1 MRNFIRRT
9 AAALAVLCM
18 AALLLGTPTEAE
30 ERTYSAGGEAVGYY
44 AGWAAY
50 QGFTP
55 DQIPAEHLT
64 QINYAF
70 AQIDPDT
77 LTIALENPAHDQK
90 NLAALRK
97 LRQQNQHLK
106 LLISVGGWSDSQ
118 YFSDAVATAA
128 RRESFA
134 ASCVD
139 FVVEQGLDG
148 VDLDWEYPVSGGAA
162 GTIHRPADKQN
173 FTLLLQELREQLDR
187 QGRRDGKDYALTIAG
202 AAGSWYLNQ
211 IEAVKVAA
219 IVDHIFV
226 MGYDLHGTWDT
237 YADFNAPLYAPSGTS
252 PQSRSSISDCVQAYL
267 KKGIPAEKI
276 VLGMPLY
283 GYAYQGVKAQNN
295 GLYSTYTSAKS
306 VSYKMLKKS
315 YLDNTDY
322 RQFRHEEAQVPW
334 LYGNRTFVSYDDA
347 VSLAAKAQL
356 ARSLGLGGVG
366 FWEISQDDG
375 GELIAAA
382 SGAFR
387 STWDNPF
394 RDVPPGAWYEEAVQY
409 VYEAGLMQGTT
420 GSTFSPDR
428 ASNRGMIAA
437 ILYRLEGRPRAGT
450 PPFTDVAADSY
461 CADAVAWAEQQG
473 IVRGFDDGTFRPDG
487 DMTRAEAA
495 AIFARL
501 ISEEKDETASGKATF
516 TDIAGSA
523 WYAAEVGYLEKY
535 GIIGGYEDGTFRPD
549 APVTRAEF
557 TAMTV
562 RYYGLFHEVKY
573 PANTTKYADV
583 SNSYWAVKD
592 ITFATNEKWLNGY
605 ADGSFRGDSNITRA
619 EVVTVANR
627 VMGRT
632 PDKEYINDN
641 LAALNKFTDLKNNS
655 HWAYYDIME
664 AANAHLAVSSS
675 ENETW
680 VK

>member
-118 YFSDAVATAA
+118 YFSDAAATAA
-128 RRESFA
+128 GGRASLPAVWTLWWSRAWTGWTWTGSTRYPAARRGPSTAGGPSRTSLCCFRSCGSSWIGRA
-134 ASCVD
+134 A
-139 FVVEQGLDG
+139 
-148 VDLDWEYPVSGGAA
+148 
-162 GTIHRPADKQN
+162 
-173 FTLLLQELREQLDR
+173 
-187 QGRRDGKDYALTIAG
+187 RDGKDYALTIAG

-322 RQFRHEEAQVPW
+322 RQFRHEEAPGALALRKPHLRLLRRCRVPRCQ
-334 LYGNRTFVSYDDA
+334 GTAGPVSGSGRRGVLGDLPGRWGRADRCRQRG
-347 VSLAAKAQL
+347 LPAA
-356 ARSLGLGGVG
+356 
-366 FWEISQDDG
+366 
-375 GELIAAA
+375 
-382 SGAFR
+382 
-387 STWDNPF
+387 TWDQSLP
-394 RDVPPGAWYEEAVQY
+394 
-409 VYEAGLMQGTT
+409 
-420 GSTFSPDR
+420 
-428 ASNRGMIAA
+428 
-437 ILYRLEGRPRAGT
+437 
-450 PPFTDVAADSY
+450 
-461 CADAVAWAEQQG
+461 
-473 IVRGFDDGTFRPDG
+473 
-487 DMTRAEAA
+487 
-495 AIFARL
+495 
-501 ISEEKDETASGKATF
+501 
-516 TDIAGSA
+516 
-523 WYAAEVGYLEKY
+523 
-535 GIIGGYEDGTFRPD
+535 
-549 APVTRAEF
+549 
-557 TAMTV
+557 
-562 RYYGLFHEVKY
+562 
-573 PANTTKYADV
+573 
-583 SNSYWAVKD
+583 
-592 ITFATNEKWLNGY
+592 
-605 ADGSFRGDSNITRA
+605 
-619 EVVTVANR
+619 
-627 VMGRT
+627 GRT
-632 PDKEYINDN
+632 PRR
-641 LAALNKFTDLKNNS
+641 
-655 HWAYYDIME
+655 
-664 AANAHLAVSSS
+664 V
-675 ENETW
+675 
-680 VK
+680 V